1 MKTSTTKNKN
11 PICRAQSKIAGGGTD
26 GHRPGILLF
35 HNKKISSGLLMT
47 LAILFWIAVWQV
59 LSVFLDNSLLIASPL
74 AVVKRIAELAATVPF
89 WASIGVS
96 LGRILV
102 GYAIGAAAGLMFG
115 VLGTRFFPI
124 HVLLSPLMAVIKSAP
139 VTSFIILALV
149 WIKSYELSAFIAF
162 LMVFPMVYSSTM
174 EGIRSVDPKLLE
186 VAKVYGFPARKTVK
200 LVYIPALRPF
210 LLSSL
215 STAIGFAWKA
225 GITGEIFALPKP
237 AIGTMLYNAK
247 IYLETLDGFCWTV
260 VIIGLSLLI
269 EALVKSLVRKI

>member
-1 MKTSTTKNKN
+1 MKTSTIKNKK
-11 PICRAQSKIAGGGTD
+11 PTSGPK
-26 GHRPGILLF
+26 ILLL
-35 HNKKISSGLLMT
+35 HNKKIPSGLLMT

-59 LSVFLDNSLLIASPL
+59 LSAFLDNSLLIASPI
-74 AVVKRIAELAATVPF
+74 AVVKRIAELSGTSLF
-89 WASIGVS
+89 WSSIGVS

-102 GYAIGAAAGLMFG
+102 GYAIGAAAGLLFG
-115 VLGTRFFPI
+115 VLGTKFPPV

-149 WIKSYELSAFIAF
+149 WVKSYQLSAFIAF
-162 LMVFPMVYSSTM
+162 LMVFPMVYSSAM
-174 EGIRSVDPKLLE
+174 EGIRSADPQLLE
-186 VAKVYGFPARKTVK
+186 VAKIYGFSVGKTVK
-200 LVYIPALRPF
+200 LIYIPSLRPF

-247 IYLETLDGFCWTV
+247 IYLETLDVFCWTL
-260 VIIGLSLLI
+260 VIIGLSLMI
-269 EALVKSLVRKI
+269 EAFIKWLVHRI